1 MTDEEMAEQYVKENG
16 KVYYHSNGEPI
27 FTREEDLKFAFLAG
41 LRAGKDIDVSTKW
54 LKPSEKLPEECSTVL
69 AYDFEDSEPALF
81 RFVASDTWEYLPRR
95 IAWLSNDQIECWCEI
110 PKYTE
115 EI

>member
-1 MTDEEMAEQYVKENG
+1 MLNVFEKIHSDEFGQMFQ
-16 KVYYHSNGEPI
+16 
-27 FTREEDLKFAFLAG
+27 AFLAG
-41 LRAGKDIDVSTKW
+41 LKTGKSKW
-54 LKPSEKLPEECSTVL
+54 HKPSEKLPGECSTVL

-81 RFVASDTWEYLPRR
+81 RFVASDTWEYFPRR
-95 IAWLSNDQIECWCEI
+95 IACLSNNQIKCWCEI